1 MEFPMKSNQTA
12 AKILSL
18 LILLC
23 LMIPMTVVVSA
34 SEDAEAALPDVFDEV
49 LDTTEDESEPEEE
62 SLPKGTV
69 AIISIA
75 VIGLF
80 LGLIF
85 WIRTLTTKK
94 KYPKKKSAKKKK

>member
-1 MEFPMKSNQTA
+1 MKSNQTA
-12 AKILSL
+12 VKILSL

-23 LMIPMTVVVSA
+23 LMIPMITVASA
-34 SEDAEAALPDVFDEV
+34 SDEADASLPDVFDEV
-49 LDTTEDESEPEEE
+49 IDTSKDEITPEEE
-62 SLPKGTV
+62 EEEPLPAGTV

-80 LGLIF
+80 LALIF
-85 WIRTLTTKK
+85 WIRSLSAKK